1 MPAVRPYFSGFS
13 ALAAS
18 SHPRMARN
26 LVRSGQYSLLHRNGT
41 YTLAMVAVREG
52 RYCSGAH
59 PVALASP
66 LVCWT
71 YGQIPVSF
79 VTSHTSTAF
88 TFDMRCILLF
98 SASQRHLAWD
108 ICSYNPSFS
117 TNRCPKEPIHLIL
130 LLTCTPFL
138 AII

>member
-13 ALAAS
+13 ALAAA

-26 LVRSGQYSLLHRNGT
+26 LVREGQYSLLHRNGT

-59 PVALASP
+59 PVALAFP

-71 YGQIPVSF
+71 YGQIPAGAACSLPQCMIKMPEIGKCYHIYGESLSKFSICRVSIT
-79 VTSHTSTAF
+79 V
-88 TFDMRCILLF
+88 
-98 SASQRHLAWD
+98 
-108 ICSYNPSFS
+108 
-117 TNRCPKEPIHLIL
+117 PKIYGVIHP
-130 LLTCTPFL
+130 LTL
-138 AII
+138 